1 MEVKMVPI
9 EVLVYS
15 DSEGCKKEAEYA
27 RRTGKPVIY
36 RGGNKD
42 AAWATTETDPI
53 KSSRR

>member
-1 MEVKMVPI
+1 MVPI

-36 RGGNKD
+36 KGGNKD